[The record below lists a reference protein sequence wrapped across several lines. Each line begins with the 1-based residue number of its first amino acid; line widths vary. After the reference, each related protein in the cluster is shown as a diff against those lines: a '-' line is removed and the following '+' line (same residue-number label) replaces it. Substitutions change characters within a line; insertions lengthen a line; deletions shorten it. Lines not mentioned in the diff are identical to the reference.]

1 MKTLISLLTILL
13 SFSHSAYAEITKKTI
28 PFDNTIQI
36 QSYHKDKNV
45 KLPQILIFKKYG
57 TDYYLLGKNAF
68 RTINYLTSLENAK
81 IKINNKIY
89 SIDYRTYD
97 FSSNFSFKFDDE
109 ILNEIKT
116 ANNIQIQLP
125 IHTTVDTEI
134 VNYYNFS
141 IPKNIIYEWKQVIA
155 ME

>member
-13 SFSHSAYAEITKKTI
+13 TFSHSAFAEITKKTI
-28 PFDNTIQI
+28 PFDNTIHI
-36 QSYHKDKNV
+36 QCYHKDKIV

-141 IPKNIIYEWKQVIA
+141 IPKNIIDEWKQVIA